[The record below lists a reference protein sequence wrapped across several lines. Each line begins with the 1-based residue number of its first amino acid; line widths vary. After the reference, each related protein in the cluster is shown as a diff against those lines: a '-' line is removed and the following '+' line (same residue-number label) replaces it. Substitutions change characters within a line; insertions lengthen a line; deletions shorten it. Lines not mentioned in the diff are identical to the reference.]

1 MAQRKGFIYRMM
13 MGRDDNPD
21 FTEARLPGTRWQVF
35 KDIITMRFGAL
46 VKINLLMLLFALPAI
61 AWIWLSFW
69 MNSQQLAALPFSSN
83 AGVGYPF
90 FDDIVMQGN
99 YLTFW
104 NNITFVLILIPALLI
119 AAIGFA
125 GGFHVIKLLVWGEGI
140 AVAQHF
146 FKGIKSNI
154 LQFMLGMLIA
164 GIAIGLVV
172 LNTSIQPISQLKP
185 FWSVMS
191 QVSIILLLVLTLFF
205 TMFFLTQAETYKLK
219 LWPLIK
225 NSFIFGIGMFAQNI
239 FFMLISVLPFV
250 LLLFLGGN
258 PIITMLVI
266 VLLAFFAF
274 SYLALIWTIYT
285 QYVFDKYINEN
296 VEGAIKDRGIYRRK
310 KDSEDASAKR
320 MKAANIR
327 RVTSIDEGKTFTP
340 LSEGYSRNDLRRMLR
355 EKEQVKTE
363 IEQEIEEVRKFTD
376 EYMDADDKGKGN
388 GE

>member
-1 MAQRKGFIYRMM
+1 MAQRKGFMHRML
-13 MGRDDNPD
+13 MGRYDNPE

-61 AWIWLSFW
+61 AWIWLSYY
-69 MNSQQLAALPFSSN
+69 MNSQSLAAMPFSSN
-83 AGVGYPF
+83 AGVGYPYF
-90 FDDIVMQGN
+90 NDIVMQGD

-104 NNITFVLILIPALLI
+104 NNLTWFVPILIPALMI

-154 LQFMLGMLIA
+154 LQFLLGMFIA
-164 GIAIGLVV
+164 GIAIGLVI

-185 FWSVMS
+185 FWAVMS
-191 QVSIILLLVLTLFF
+191 QVSIILLLVLALFF

-219 LWPLIK
+219 LGPLIK
-225 NSFIFGIGMFAQNI
+225 NSFIFAIGMFVQNI
-239 FFMLISVLPFV
+239 FFMLISALPFI

-258 PIITMLVI
+258 PIITMLV
-266 VLLAFFAF
+266 VLLLAFFAF
-274 SYLALIWTIYT
+274 SYLTLIWTIYT
-285 QYVFDKYINEN
+285 QYVYDKYINEN
-296 VEGAIKDRGIYRRK
+296 VEGAIKDRGIYRK
-310 KDSEDASAKR
+310 KKESEDATAKR
-320 MKAANIR
+320 MKAANVR

-340 LSEGYSRNDLRRMLR
+340 LTEGYSRNDLRRMLR

-363 IEQEIEEVRKFTD
+363 IEQEIEDVKRFTEDYINSDKQD
-376 EYMDADDKGKGN
+376 E
-388 GE
+388 